1 MTLCLLLMLFGCTR
15 AFYELKGIY
24 NVLLKVLIYTSISL
38 LANSMLS
45 TLHYVKSY
53 LDCPKSLR
61 TARTLYEIKG
71 VGVQLC
77 GKTFGE
83 KISF

>member
-24 NVLLKVLIYTSISL
+24 NVLLKVLIYTSISV

-45 TLHYVKSY
+45 TLHYI
-53 LDCPKSLR
+53 
-61 TARTLYEIKG
+61 T
-71 VGVQLC
+71 
-77 GKTFGE
+77 
-83 KISF
+83 

>member
-45 TLHYVKSY
+45 TLHYITLHKIVFRLPKITK
-53 LDCPKSLR
+53 DC
-61 TARTLYEIKG
+61 
-71 VGVQLC
+71 
-77 GKTFGE
+77 
-83 KISF
+83 